1 MLDQDL
7 DDLMEKFSQRA
18 AADGDVSL
26 DEINSLNA
34 KILWFKSIMSKKMK
48 IQEETTSELEKVK
61 KEKEVERIKN
71 KDKSLLLKMKINLI
85 NI

>member
-18 AADGDVSL
+18 AADG